1 MMSERY
7 NELRKHE
14 GETSASVNLAD
25 ETLKSNALD
34 ASPIGVTIADMSESD
49 EPLIYVNHGFE
60 QLTGYDASDVI
71 GRNCRFLQGEK
82 TTAEPVQRIRA
93 AIEAKDPVQV
103 ELRNYR
109 QDGSMF
115 WNEVTLAPV
124 VDAGDVTHY
133 VGFQQD
139 ITMQKEFEARLRGQR
154 EDLESLNH
162 MVAHD
167 LRNDLQ
173 IVLMVLQELES
184 ELPPDLQSH
193 VETALDRTEGAIT
206 LTKTASDIVEAVVS
220 AEDITERIR
229 LDSLLEREISDIR
242 ASFPEAKVRAVD
254 SPPEISVLADKMLPS
269 VFRNL
274 LKNAVVHN
282 DADTVEIDVSIS
294 VGESSAVVTI
304 ADNGPGFPEDADA
317 MFAHGATLGGPAS
330 TGIGLSL
337 VKTLVDSY
345 GGDISVANDSTQGAR
360 VRVSLPLAE

>member
-1 MMSERY
+1 MMSER
-7 NELRKHE
+7 NNGLRNHD
-14 GETSASVNLAD
+14 GETSASVNLDD

-34 ASPIGVTIADMSESD
+34 ASPIGVTIADMSEPD
-49 EPLIYVNHGFE
+49 DPLIYVNHGFE
-60 QLTGYDASDVI
+60 QLTGYDASEVI
-71 GRNCRFLQGEK
+71 GSNCRFLQGSK

-93 AIEAKDPVQV
+93 AIEARDPVQV

-109 QDGSMF
+109 RDGSMF

-139 ITMQKEFEARLRGQR
+139 ITIQKEFEAQLRGQR

-173 IVLMVLQELES
+173 IILMVLQELES
-184 ELPPDLQSH
+184 ELPPELQSQ
-193 VETALDRTEGAIT
+193 VETALERTEGAIT
-206 LTKTASDIVEAVVS
+206 LTRTASDIVEAVVS
-220 AEDITERIR
+220 ADDITERIQ
-229 LDSLLEREISDIR
+229 LDSLLDREIADIR
-242 ASFPEAKVRAVD
+242 ASFPEATVQTAD
-254 SPPEISVLADKMLPS
+254 SLNEVSVIANKMLPS

-282 DADTVEIDVSIS
+282 DSDNVEIDVATAVRDSS
-294 VGESSAVVTI
+294 VVVTI
-304 ADNGPGFPEDADA
+304 SDNGPGFPEDTDS
-317 MFAHGATLGGPAS
+317 MFEQGATLGGPES

-337 VKTLVDSY
+337 VKTLVTSY
-345 GGDISVANDSTQGAR
+345 GGEISVRNGSTGGAH
-360 VRVSLPLAE
+360 VSVSLPVAE